1 MGISADETNF
11 FHGMT
16 MMTMLIEGRNL
27 SSSTRKNS
35 FKLKPVTLNR
45 KSLSKTEEKNA
56 EGKCSGASWW
66 WKQIMGQPFL
76 FHGPD
81 AASNGNRQRLLSIS
95 KKVEKEGELEKLVGE
110 ATVFGEI
117 IN

>member
-1 MGISADETNF
+1 MYTNVDNRNDHHIGKKMGISADETNF

-76 FHGPD
+76 FHGAPT
-81 AASNGNRQRLLSIS
+81 LLMETNTDFSTFS
-95 KKVEKEGELEKLVGE
+95 REGVKMVK
-110 ATVFGEI
+110 
-117 IN
+117 